1 MNRMSNPH
9 ADMGVG
15 LGRIIG
21 LKVEEHRPEDDPG
34 WLAIR
39 LAEALHGAS
48 LSRRDAQA
56 FKHSVLSER
65 QKALQIQN
73 IIFQLEERERAKAP
87 PRPSRMDPLNTY
99 DLDTCKEELRQI
111 KERNV
116 EFNEKASQHM
126 ADAERFEREAN
137 RYQKLIREA
146 HAKRK
151 KI

>member
-1 MNRMSNPH
+1 MNNPH

-15 LGRIIG
+15 LGKVIG

-39 LAEALHGAS
+39 LAEALHQVA
-48 LSRRDAQA
+48 LSQRDASSFQNN
-56 FKHSVLSER
+56 VLSER
-65 QKALQIQN
+65 QKALQIQQV
-73 IIFQLEERERAKAP
+73 IFELEERKRAKAP
-87 PRPSRMDPLNTY
+87 RRPSRMDPLNTY

-111 KERNV
+111 KARNV
-116 EFNEKASQHM
+116 EFNDKANECL
-126 ADAERFEREAN
+126 ADVKRFQREAD